1 MGLILAA
8 GASLS
13 SVLGDQWKEYFYCS
27 EMPTDVL
34 VRKGQHHTGK
44 SGLLNRGGSENI
56 ITNGSTIVVNEG
68 QCMII
73 VDQGAIVDI
82 CAEPGAYTYDTSTE
96 PSIFSG
102 GLGKGIV
109 ESFKKFAARV
119 SYGGVTAHDQR
130 IYYFNTKNIIGNKY
144 GTASPVPFRVVDKNI
159 GLDLDI
165 SIRCFGEYAYK
176 MTDPILFYKNICGNV
191 DRDYTRDKID
201 DQLRSELLTA
211 LQPAFARISDQG
223 IRYSSLPGHTR
234 ELSEALNT
242 ELSSTWGQVYGIEI
256 VTCGV
261 SSVKASEEDEQAI
274 KNLQLGLAAGG
285 NAAIA
290 AGISVQANAQAM
302 KDAAKNPN
310 GAMMGFMGMG
320 MAQQAGG
327 VNVGQLMQQA
337 AAQQAAAQQAAQ
349 QAVQMQPAS
358 AAGWTC
364 PSCGETGNKGK
375 FCSNCGTA
383 KPAEPEEWTCPT
395 CGQTGNKGKFCPGCG
410 TAKPAADSG
419 AWTCPS
425 CGETGNTGK
434 FCAGCGK
441 PRA

>member
-1 MGLILAA
+1 
-8 GASLS
+8 
-13 SVLGDQWKEYFYCS
+13 
-27 EMPTDVL
+27 MPTDVL
-34 VRKGQHHTGK
+34 VRKGEHHTGK
-44 SGLLNRGGSENI
+44 SGLLNRGGSENV

-82 CAEPGAYTYDTSTE
+82 CAEPGAYTYDTSSE
-96 PSIFSG
+96 PSVFTG
-102 GLGKGIV
+102 GLGKGIKD
-109 ESFKKFAARV
+109 SFKQFAARV

-130 IYYFNTKNIIGNKY
+130 VYYFNTKNIIGNKY

-165 SIRCFGEYAYK
+165 SIRCFGEYVYK

-191 DRDYTRDKID
+191 DRDYTRDKIEN
-201 DQLRSELLTA
+201 QLRSELLTA
-211 LQPAFARISDQG
+211 LQPAFSRISDQG
-223 IRYSSLPGHTR
+223 IRYSSLPGHTK

-242 ELSSTWGQVYGIEI
+242 ELSSTWGKVYGIEI

-310 GAMMGFMGMG
+310 GAMMGFAGMG

-337 AAQQAAAQQAAQ
+337 QAQQQSQAAQ
-349 QAVQMQPAS
+349 MQAPSAA

-364 PSCGETGNKGK
+364 PSCGQAGNTGK
-375 FCSNCGTA
+375 FCGNCGTA
-383 KPAEPEEWTCPT
+383 KPAEPEVWTCPS
-395 CGQTGNKGKFCPGCG
+395 CGQTGNTGKFCGNCG
-410 TAKPAADSG
+410 TAKPAAGG

-425 CGETGNTGK
+425 CGQTDNTGK

>member
-8 GASLS
+8 GASINS
-13 SVLGDQWKEYFYCS
+13 ILGDQWLDYFYCS
-27 EMPTDVL
+27 EMPTNVL
-34 VRKGQHHTGK
+34 VRKGERHNGK
-44 SGLLNRGGSENI
+44 SGLLNRGGSDNI

-82 CAEPGAYTYDTSTE
+82 CAEPGAYTYDTSSE
-96 PSIFSG
+96 PSIFTG
-102 GLGKGIV
+102 GLGKGIM

-119 SYGGVTAHDQR
+119 TYGGVTAHDQR
-130 IYYFNTKNIIGNKY
+130 VYYFNTKNIIGNKY

-165 SIRCFGEYAYK
+165 SIRCFGEYVYK

-191 DRDYTRDKID
+191 DRDYTRDKIEN
-201 DQLRSELLTA
+201 QLRSELLTA

-223 IRYSSLPGHTR
+223 IRYSSLPGHTK

-261 SSVKASEEDEQAI
+261 SSVKASEEDEKAI
-274 KNLQLGLAAGG
+274 KDLQLGLAAGG

-290 AGISVQANAQAM
+290 AGMTVQANAQAM

-310 GAMMGFMGMG
+310 GAMMGFAGMG

-327 VNVGQLMQQA
+327 INVGQLMQQA
-337 AAQQAAAQQAAQ
+337 QAQQQAAP
-349 QAVQMQPAS
+349 QMQAPG
-358 AAGWTC
+358 AAKSGWTC
-364 PSCGETGNKGK
+364 PGCGQTGNTGK
-375 FCSNCGTA
+375 FCPACGAA
-383 KPAEPEEWTCPT
+383 KPAEPEEWTCPK
-395 CGQTGNKGKFCPGCG
+395 CGQTGNKGKFCPSCG
-410 TAKPAADSG
+410 TPKPAADSG
-419 AWTCPS
+419 SWTCPD
-425 CGETGNTGK
+425 CGQEGNTGK

>member
-34 VRKGQHHTGK
+34 VRKGEHHTGK
-44 SGLLNRGGSENI
+44 SGILNRGGSENV
-56 ITNGSTIVVNEG
+56 ITNGSTIVVNEA

-82 CAEPGAYTYDTSTE
+82 CAEPGAYTYDTSSE
-96 PSIFSG
+96 PSVFSG
-102 GLGKGIV
+102 SLGEGIK

-119 SYGGVTAHDQR
+119 TYGGVTAKDQR

-165 SIRCFGEYAYK
+165 SIRCFGEYTYK

-223 IRYSSLPGHTR
+223 IRYSSLPGHTK
-234 ELSEALNT
+234 ELSEALDN

-302 KDAAKNPN
+302 KDAAKNSN
-310 GAMMGFMGMG
+310 GAMMGFAGMG

-337 AAQQAAAQQAAQ
+337 AAQQQAAP
-349 QAVQMQPAS
+349 QMQAPS
-358 AAGWTC
+358 AAGWKC
-364 PSCGETGNKGK
+364 ASCGQEGNTGN

-383 KPAEPEEWTCPT
+383 KPVEDE
-395 CGQTGNKGKFCPGCG
+395 G
-410 TAKPAADSG
+410 
-419 AWTCPS
+419 WTCPS
-425 CGETGNTGK
+425 CGQADNTGK
-434 FCAGCGK
+434 FCSGCGK

>member
-34 VRKGQHHTGK
+34 VRKGEHHTGK
-44 SGLLNRGGSENI
+44 SGILNRGGSENV

-82 CAEPGAYTYDTSTE
+82 CAEPGAYTYDTSSE
-96 PSIFSG
+96 PSVFSG
-102 GLGKGIV
+102 SLGEGIK

-119 SYGGVTAHDQR
+119 TYGGVTAKDQR

-165 SIRCFGEYAYK
+165 SIRCFGEYTYK

-223 IRYSSLPGHTR
+223 IRYSSLPGHTK
-234 ELSEALNT
+234 ELSEALDN

-302 KDAAKNPN
+302 KDAAKNSN
-310 GAMMGFMGMG
+310 GAMMGFAGMG

-337 AAQQAAAQQAAQ
+337 AAQQQAAP
-349 QAVQMQPAS
+349 QMQAPS
-358 AAGWTC
+358 AAGWKC
-364 PSCGETGNKGK
+364 ASCG
-375 FCSNCGTA
+375 
-383 KPAEPEEWTCPT
+383 
-395 CGQTGNKGKFCPGCG
+395 Q
-410 TAKPAADSG
+410 AD
-419 AWTCPS
+419 
-425 CGETGNTGK
+425 NTGK
-434 FCAGCGK
+434 FCSGCGK

>member
-13 SVLGDQWKEYFYCS
+13 SVLGDQWKDYFYCS

-34 VRKGQHHTGK
+34 VRKGEHHHGK
-44 SGLLNRGGSENI
+44 SGLLNRGGNDNI
-56 ITNGSTIVVNEG
+56 ITNDSTIVVNEG

-96 PSIFSG
+96 ASVFSG
-102 GLGKGIV
+102 SLGKGIK
-109 ESFKKFAARV
+109 ESFKKFAARLA
-119 SYGGVTAHDQR
+119 YGGVTAHDQR
-130 IYYFNTKNIIGNKY
+130 VYYFNTKNIVGNKY
-144 GTASPVPFRVVDKNI
+144 GTASPVPFRVVDANI

-165 SIRCFGEYAYK
+165 SIRCFGEYVYK
-176 MTDPILFYKNICGNV
+176 LTDPILFYKNICGNV

-201 DQLRSELLTA
+201 DQLKSELLTA

-261 SSVKASEEDEQAI
+261 SSVKASEQDEQAI
-274 KNLQLGLAAGG
+274 KDLQLGRAAGS
-285 NAAIA
+285 NAATA
-290 AGISVQANAQAM
+290 AGITIQANAQAM
-302 KDAAKNPN
+302 KDAAKNAN
-310 GAMMGFMGMG
+310 GAMMGFAGMG

-327 VNVGQLMQQA
+327 INVGQLFQQA
-337 AAQQAAAQQAAQ
+337 QAQQAQQPAQQQAQ
-349 QAVQMQPAS
+349 GA

-364 PSCGETGNKGK
+364 SCGQTGNKGK
-375 FCSNCGTA
+375 FCSNCGSP
-383 KPAEPEEWTCPT
+383 KPAEPEAWTCPS
-395 CGQTGNKGKFCPGCG
+395 CGHSANKGKFCSNCG
-410 TAKPAADSG
+410 SPRPADNG
-419 AWTCPS
+419 PWTCPE

-441 PRA
+441 PRP

>member
-13 SVLGDQWKEYFYCS
+13 SVLGDQWKDYFYCS

-34 VRKGQHHTGK
+34 VRKGEHHTGK
-44 SGLLNRGGSENI
+44 SGLLNRGGSENV

-82 CAEPGAYTYDTSTE
+82 CAEPGAYTYDTSSE
-96 PSIFSG
+96 PSVFTG
-102 GLGKGIV
+102 GLGKGIKD
-109 ESFKKFAARV
+109 SFKQFAARV
-119 SYGGVTAHDQR
+119 SYGGD
-130 IYYFNTKNIIGNKY
+130 FNTKNIIGNKY

-165 SIRCFGEYAYK
+165 SIRCFGEYVYK

-191 DRDYTRDKID
+191 DRDYTRDKIEN
-201 DQLRSELLTA
+201 QLRSELLTA
-211 LQPAFARISDQG
+211 LQPAFSRISDQG
-223 IRYSSLPGHTR
+223 IRYSSLPGHTK

-242 ELSSTWGQVYGIEI
+242 ELSSTWGKVYGIEI

-310 GAMMGFMGMG
+310 GAMMGFAGMG

-337 AAQQAAAQQAAQ
+337 QAQQQSQAAQ
-349 QAVQMQPAS
+349 MQAPSAA

-364 PSCGETGNKGK
+364 PSCGQAGNTGK
-375 FCSNCGTA
+375 FCGNCGTA
-383 KPAEPEEWTCPT
+383 KPAEPEVWTCPS
-395 CGQTGNKGKFCPGCG
+395 CGQTGNTGKFCGNCG
-410 TAKPAADSG
+410 TAKPAAGG

-425 CGETGNTGK
+425 GGQTDNTGK

>member
-34 VRKGQHHTGK
+34 VRKGEHHTGK
-44 SGLLNRGGSENI
+44 SGILNRGGSENV

-82 CAEPGAYTYDTSTE
+82 CAEPGAYTYDTSSE
-96 PSIFSG
+96 PSVFSG
-102 GLGKGIV
+102 SLGEGIK

-119 SYGGVTAHDQR
+119 TYGGVTAKDQR

-165 SIRCFGEYAYK
+165 SIRCFGEYTYK

-223 IRYSSLPGHTR
+223 IRYSSLPGHTK
-234 ELSEALNT
+234 ELSEALDN

-302 KDAAKNPN
+302 KDAAKNSN
-310 GAMMGFMGMG
+310 GAMMGFAGMG

-337 AAQQAAAQQAAQ
+337 AAQQQAAP
-349 QAVQMQPAS
+349 QMQAPS
-358 AAGWTC
+358 AAGWKC
-364 PSCGETGNKGK
+364 ASCGQEGNTGN

-383 KPAEPEEWTCPT
+383 KPVEDE
-395 CGQTGNKGKFCPGCG
+395 G
-410 TAKPAADSG
+410 
-419 AWTCPS
+419 WTCPS
-425 CGETGNTGK
+425 CGQADNTGK
-434 FCAGCGK
+434 FCSGCGK

>member
-1 MGLILAA
+1 
-8 GASLS
+8 
-13 SVLGDQWKEYFYCS
+13 
-27 EMPTDVL
+27 
-34 VRKGQHHTGK
+34 
-44 SGLLNRGGSENI
+44 
-56 ITNGSTIVVNEG
+56 
-68 QCMII
+68 
-73 VDQGAIVDI
+73 
-82 CAEPGAYTYDTSTE
+82 
-96 PSIFSG
+96 
-102 GLGKGIV
+102 
-109 ESFKKFAARV
+109 
-119 SYGGVTAHDQR
+119 
-130 IYYFNTKNIIGNKY
+130 
-144 GTASPVPFRVVDKNI
+144 
-159 GLDLDI
+159 
-165 SIRCFGEYAYK
+165 

-191 DRDYTRDKID
+191 DRDYTRDRID

-211 LQPAFARISDQG
+211 LQPAFARISDMG

-310 GAMMGFMGMG
+310 GAMMGFAGMG

-337 AAQQAAAQQAAQ
+337 AAQQQAAP
-349 QAVQMQPAS
+349 QMQAPGAA
-358 AAGWTC
+358 AAGWKC
-364 PSCGETGNKGK
+364 PACGQEGNTGK
-375 FCSNCGTA
+375 FCPGCGTA

-410 TAKPAADSG
+410 TAKPADSSG
-419 AWTCPS
+419 TWTCPS
-425 CGETGNTGK
+425 CGQADNTGK
-434 FCAGCGK
+434 FCSGCGK

>member
-34 VRKGQHHTGK
+34 VRKGEHHTGK
-44 SGLLNRGGSENI
+44 SGILNRGGSENV

-82 CAEPGAYTYDTSTE
+82 CAEPGAYTYDTSSE
-96 PSIFSG
+96 PSVFSG
-102 GLGKGIV
+102 SLGEGIK

-119 SYGGVTAHDQR
+119 TYGGVTAKDQR

-165 SIRCFGEYAYK
+165 SIRCFGEYTYK

-201 DQLRSELLTA
+201 DQLRSALLTA

-223 IRYSSLPGHTR
+223 IRYSSLPGHTK
-234 ELSEALNT
+234 ELSEALDN

-302 KDAAKNPN
+302 KDAAKNSN
-310 GAMMGFMGMG
+310 GAMMGFAGMG

-337 AAQQAAAQQAAQ
+337 AAQQQAAP
-349 QAVQMQPAS
+349 QMQAPS
-358 AAGWTC
+358 AAGWKC
-364 PSCGETGNKGK
+364 ASCGQEGNTGN

-383 KPAEPEEWTCPT
+383 KPVEDEGWTCPS
-395 CGQTGNKGKFCPGCG
+395 CGQTGNKG
-410 TAKPAADSG
+410 
-419 AWTCPS
+419 
-425 CGETGNTGK
+425 
-434 FCAGCGK
+434 
-441 PRA
+441 